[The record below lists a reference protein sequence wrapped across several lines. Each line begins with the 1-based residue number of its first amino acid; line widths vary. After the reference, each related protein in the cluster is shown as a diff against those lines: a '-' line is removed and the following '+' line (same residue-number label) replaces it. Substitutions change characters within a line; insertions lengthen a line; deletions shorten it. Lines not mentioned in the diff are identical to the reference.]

1 MQQMH
6 YASGRKFGESLDWSR
21 ADCSFA
27 ISSAAA
33 QYARNVR
40 GENQWKAAGEFV
52 QGALS
57 AEPYDD
63 NWWPEDFQA

>member
-21 ADCSFA
+21 ADSSFA
-27 ISSAAA
+27 ISLAAV
-33 QYARNVR
+33 QYARNVK
-40 GENQWKAAGEFV
+40 GKNKFQIADDFV

-57 AEPYDD
+57 AVPY
-63 NWWPEDFQA
+63 NEIWMLEDYQA